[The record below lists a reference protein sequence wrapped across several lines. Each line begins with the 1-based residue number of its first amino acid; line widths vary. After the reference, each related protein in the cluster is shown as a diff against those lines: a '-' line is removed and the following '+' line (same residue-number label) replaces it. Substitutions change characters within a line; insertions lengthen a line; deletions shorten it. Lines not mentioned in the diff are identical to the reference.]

1 MNSELFFDKK
11 RYIST
16 KESSKISGYSSDYI
30 GQLCRSG
37 KLDCK
42 RISNT
47 WFIFSDSLDD
57 YIKENGKPSKA
68 LKAIERKKV
77 LKTQTP
83 VKQESLNAIKEE
95 IVARVE
101 SESLVSNDAS
111 VSKQDSV
118 VDLVTKKNNEVV
130 GVAKNNKKLNLPRKI
145 LSATFI
151 IYLIF
156 TLFANR
162 DFIFNS
168 PKVFAQS
175 YKNINI
181 KSRPQTSGIGPT
193 LGQ

>member
-68 LKAIERKKV
+68 LKAVERKKV
-77 LKTQTP
+77 LNTQTP
-83 VKQESLNAIKEE
+83 VKQESLNVVKEE
-95 IVARVE
+95 IVGKAGNCFNVLELLNIIFNKFYFRLNFDLFE
-101 SESLVSNDAS
+101 
-111 VSKQDSV
+111 
-118 VDLVTKKNNEVV
+118 VDYLIKIL
-130 GVAKNNKKLNLPRKI
+130 NKKTQFLLFFTKNSSRQEI
-145 LSATFI
+145 FI
-151 IYLIF
+151 YPHIF
-156 TLFANR
+156 S
-162 DFIFNS
+162 IFYYFFNV
-168 PKVFAQS
+168 K
-175 YKNINI
+175 YK
-181 KSRPQTSGIGPT
+181 
-193 LGQ
+193 